1 MRRFRFAV
9 PASTPTAGLLQPRF
23 QQLAAAAA
31 AARPAASGSRSA
43 PICFRQIRGLQL
55 SAPRSEAE
63 EKTTFGTDRL
73 AAVPS
78 HVCREHGVMGHM
90 HDYGADLLVLMSSAG
105 DQGATGEILVSKK
118 GLAQEHPHSHH
129 KSDRAWCSAGEG
141 HHGEGHGGLRHRH
154 RQGRGDAVGPQP
166 QYSAANV
173 WRGKLDWCPTT
184 ILRFYDSTI
193 LELDW
198 CPWCQCCCRFPCL
211 ETAGCL
217 STGSRS
223 TPGRQYTPPRASSA
237 S

>member
-1 MRRFRFAV
+1 MQAMRRFRFAV

-31 AARPAASGSRSA
+31 ARPAASGSRYA

-55 SAPRSEAE
+55 SAPRGEAE

-118 GLAQEHPHSHH
+118 GLRRSIHIHITNPH
-129 KSDRAWCSAGEG
+129 
-141 HHGEGHGGLRHRH
+141 
-154 RQGRGDAVGPQP
+154 
-166 QYSAANV
+166 N
-173 WRGKLDWCPTT
+173 
-184 ILRFYDSTI
+184 
-193 LELDW
+193 
-198 CPWCQCCCRFPCL
+198 CR
-211 ETAGCL
+211 
-217 STGSRS
+217 S
-223 TPGRQYTPPRASSA
+223 
-237 S
+237 